1 MPHHTHLT
9 VRGYHL
15 DVYRHVNNARYLEFL
30 EEARWDY
37 FDHNGLAEFFR
48 NSRYGMAIVHID
60 IHYRRAALLGDRLE
74 IETAFAQ
81 TDARQ
86 AVISQTIRK
95 TGSPRILAEARVSFM
110 LIDQTTGRAI
120 RFPAELQQAIAAH
133 IPSNPAEPAP

>member
-37 FDHNGLAEFFR
+37 FDHNGLAELFH
-48 NSRYGMAIVHID
+48 NSRYGMA
-60 IHYRRAALLGDRLE
+60 IHYRRAALLGDRLD
-74 IETAFAQ
+74 IETTFAQ
-81 TDARQ
+81 ADARQ

-110 LIDQTTGRAI
+110 LTDQTTGRAI

-133 IPSNPAEPAP
+133 IPSNPAESAP

>member
-60 IHYRRAALLGDRLE
+60 IHYRRAALLGAAPVEFGTMLVAAARL
-74 IETAFAQ
+74 
-81 TDARQ
+81 RRR
-86 AVISQTIRK
+86 SPLRCGPSSPCRK
-95 TGSPRILAEARVSFM
+95 KTNCL
-110 LIDQTTGRAI
+110 
-120 RFPAELQQAIAAH
+120 
-133 IPSNPAEPAP
+133 

>member
-60 IHYRRAALLGDRLE
+60 IHYRRA
-74 IETAFAQ
+74 
-81 TDARQ
+81 
-86 AVISQTIRK
+86 
-95 TGSPRILAEARVSFM
+95 EARVSFM

-133 IPSNPAEPAP
+133 IPSNPAEPAS